1 MTIPRYD
8 HTTTGKEGFIFMRK
22 VKITCDSTC
31 DLSPELYER
40 YGVSV
45 IPLRVAL
52 GDRLCRDGLDVT
64 PEEIFS
70 YVEETGELPTTSA
83 ISVGEYT
90 DFFQGFLAQGFEV
103 VHINLSSGISS
114 SHQNACIAAQELE
127 NVHVID
133 SCSLSTGSGHLVI
146 LAAELASAGYDGA
159 NIAKALDDMK
169 EHLDVSFVLQNL
181 DYLHKGGRC
190 NGMARFGAN
199 MLKLR
204 PEIVMENGTLHVGKL
219 YRGTMEKSILDYV
232 RGRLESAGPVNYDRI
247 FVTHSGVPKEIVNQ
261 VIALVKELHPFEEV
275 VETVAG
281 STISCHCG
289 PCCLGVL
296 FFRK

>member
-1 MTIPRYD
+1 MS
-8 HTTTGKEGFIFMRK
+8 K

-40 YGVSV
+40 YGVAV
-45 IPLRVAL
+45 IPLCVAL
-52 GDRLCRDGLDVT
+52 GDRLCRDGMDVA
-64 PEEIFS
+64 PEELFS
-70 YVEETGELPTTSA
+70 YVEKTGKLPTTSA
-83 ISVGEYT
+83 ISLGEYV
-90 DFFQGFLAQGFEV
+90 DFFQSFVNEGFEV
-103 VHINLSSGISS
+103 VHINLSSALSS
-114 SHQNACIAAQELE
+114 SYRNACLAAQEVG
-127 NVHVID
+127 NVNIID
-133 SCSLSTGSGHLVI
+133 SRSLSTGSGHLVI

-159 NIAKALDDMK
+159 YIARALDEMK
-169 EHLDVSFVLQNL
+169 DSLDVSFVLQTL

-190 NGMARFGAN
+190 NGIARLGAN

-204 PEIVMENGTLHVGKL
+204 PEIVMKNGTLHVGKL
-219 YRGTMEKSILDYV
+219 YRGSMEKSILDYV
-232 RGRLESAGPVNYDRI
+232 RGRLEGVGQVNYDRI
-247 FVTHSGVPKEIVNQ
+247 FVTHSGVPKEIVER

-275 VETVAG
+275 IETVAG

>member
-1 MTIPRYD
+1 MLN
-8 HTTTGKEGFIFMRK
+8 

-31 DLSPELYER
+31 DLTPELYAR

-45 IPLRVAL
+45 IPLCVAL
-52 GDRLCRDGLDVT
+52 GDRLCRDGEDIA
-64 PEEIFS
+64 PEELFS
-70 YVEETGELPTTSA
+70 YVEETGKLPTTSA
-83 ISVGEYT
+83 ISVGEYAN
-90 DFFQGFLAQGFEV
+90 FFRPLVANGYEI
-103 VHINLSSGISS
+103 VHINLSSSLSS
-114 SHQNACIAAQELE
+114 SHQNARIAAQAVG
-127 NVHVID
+127 NVSVVD
-133 SCSLSTGSGHLVI
+133 SQSLSTGSGHLVI

-159 NIAKALDDMK
+159 YIAKALNDMK
-169 EHLDVSFVLQNL
+169 GHLDVSFVLQTL

-190 NGMARFGAN
+190 NGIARFGAN

-204 PEIVMENGTLHVGKL
+204 PEIIMENGTLHVGKL
-219 YRGTMEKSILDYV
+219 YRGSMEKSILDYV
-232 RGRLESAGPVNYDRI
+232 RGRLEGAGQVNYDRI
-247 FVTHSGVPKEIVNQ
+247 FVTHSGVPREIVDQ

-275 VETVAG
+275 IETIAG

>member
-1 MTIPRYD
+1 ML
-8 HTTTGKEGFIFMRK
+8 K

-31 DLSPELYER
+31 DLTPELYAR

-45 IPLRVAL
+45 IPLCVAL
-52 GDRLCRDGLDVT
+52 GDRLCRDGEDIA
-64 PEEIFS
+64 PEELFS
-70 YVEETGELPTTSA
+70 YVEKTGKLPTTSA
-83 ISVGEYT
+83 ISLGEYV
-90 DFFQGFLAQGFEV
+90 DFFQSFVNEGFEV
-103 VHINLSSGISS
+103 VHINLSSALSS
-114 SHQNACIAAQELE
+114 SYRNACLAAQEVG
-127 NVHVID
+127 NVNIID
-133 SCSLSTGSGHLVI
+133 SRSLSTGSGHLVI

-159 NIAKALDDMK
+159 YIARALDEMK
-169 EHLDVSFVLQNL
+169 DSLEVSFVLQTL

-190 NGMARFGAN
+190 NGIARFGAN

-204 PEIVMENGTLHVGKL
+204 PEIVMKNGTLHVGKL
-219 YRGTMEKSILDYV
+219 YRGSMEKSILDYV
-232 RGRLESAGPVNYDRI
+232 RGRLEGVGQVNYDRI
-247 FVTHSGVPKEIVNQ
+247 FVTHSGVPKEIVDQ

-275 VETVAG
+275 IETVAG

>member
-1 MTIPRYD
+1 ML
-8 HTTTGKEGFIFMRK
+8 K

-31 DLSPELYER
+31 DLTPELYAR
-40 YGVSV
+40 NGVSV
-45 IPLRVAL
+45 IPLCVAL
-52 GDRLCRDGLDVT
+52 GDRLCRDGEDIA
-64 PEEIFS
+64 PEELFS
-70 YVEETGELPTTSA
+70 YVEETGKLPTTSA

-90 DFFQGFLAQGFEV
+90 DFFRPLVENGYEV
-103 VHINLSSGISS
+103 VHINLSSELSS
-114 SHQNACIAAQELE
+114 SHQNARIAAQAVG
-127 NVHVID
+127 NVSVVD
-133 SCSLSTGSGHLVI
+133 SQSLSTGSGHLVI

-159 NIAKALDDMK
+159 YIAKALNDMK
-169 EHLDVSFVLQNL
+169 GHLDVSFVLQTL

-190 NGMARFGAN
+190 NGITRFGAN

-204 PEIVMENGTLHVGKL
+204 PEIIMENGTLHVGRL
-219 YRGTMEKSILDYV
+219 YRGSMEKSILDYV
-232 RGRLESAGPVNYDRI
+232 RGRLEGVGQVNYDRI
-247 FVTHSGVPKEIVNQ
+247 FVTHSGVPREIVDQ

-275 VETVAG
+275 IETIAG